1 MMYNRLNRFL
11 EEDRHLL
18 GTITYEKPRS
28 ELTDNERAGID
39 GLAANGISPT
49 VKLEDPTAAANIDL
63 EIGGEPWEMKNVTN
77 ISSASNQV
85 KRARIKW
92 MKLCI
97 ETPMRAVFTTEGA
110 TIPFNDIC
118 DTLER
123 RRRPG
128 EQFIALS
135 ESQELRRM

>member
-1 MMYNRLNRFL
+1 MR
-11 EEDRHLL
+11 
-18 GTITYEKPRS
+18 GTVTYEKPRD

-39 GLAANGISPT
+39 GLAANGVSLT
-49 VKLEDPTAAANIDL
+49 VKFEVPTAAANIDL
-63 EIGGEPWEMKNVTN
+63 EIDGEPWEMKNVTN
-77 ISSASNQV
+77 VSSASNQV

-92 MKLCI
+92 MKLGI

-123 RRRPG
+123 RRRKG
-128 EQFIALS
+128 ELFIVLS